1 MSNILPRET
10 KKAVWAMYRTRFA
23 IAGSFVALSA
33 AALCALALLPG
44 YLALHAGDAT
54 SSASSTPQR
63 VANEADRAAVQSIQT
78 MLKILAPLTATSTPT
93 SAIIQA
99 LSLRPPG
106 ITVDHITYSGGG
118 SGMVMLVG
126 STATREAINAY
137 KQALSADSRWKTVSV
152 PIGDLTG
159 DPGARFSITLSGAF

>member
-1 MSNILPRET
+1 
-10 KKAVWAMYRTRFA
+10 MYRTRIA

-33 AALCALALLPG
+33 AALCALALLPS

-54 SSASSTPQR
+54 NSASSTPQS
-63 VANEADRAAVQSIQT
+63 VANEADRAAIQSIQT
-78 MLKILAPLTATSTPT
+78 MLKTLAPLTATSTPT

-99 LSLRPPG
+99 LSLRPSG
-106 ITVDHITYSGGG
+106 ITVDHITYSGGN
-118 SGMVMLVG
+118 SGMIMLVG

>member
-1 MSNILPRET
+1 
-10 KKAVWAMYRTRFA
+10 MYRTRFA

-33 AALCALALLPG
+33 AALCALALLPS

-54 SSASSTPQR
+54 NSASSTPQS
-63 VANEADRAAVQSIQT
+63 VANEADRAAIQSIQT
-78 MLKILAPLTATSTPT
+78 MLKTLAPLTATSTPT

-99 LSLRPPG
+99 LSLRPSG
-106 ITVDHITYSGGG
+106 ITVDHITYSGGN
-118 SGMVMLVG
+118 SGMIMLVG